1 MARPGRAGSSHAG
14 DTARRR
20 TRVGLAPKAAA
31 AIVAPDADGRK
42 VIRVVIADD
51 HQILREG
58 LKQLLQ
64 SAGDLDVVGE
74 AGDGFEVLDRVRRLD
89 FDVLLLDMSMPGKS
103 GVDLIRQVKAERPK
117 LRVLVLSMHEEHQYA
132 VRAIRAG
139 ASGYLTK
146 ESAAAQLVA
155 AIRKVGAGG
164 AFITAE
170 VAERLAHD
178 AMPGSE
184 GPPHESLS
192 DREFEVFRL
201 LVSGESVSDIAARL
215 HLSAKTISTH
225 KARLMEKLRV
235 DNNADLVHYAVR
247 HRLLDE

>member
-1 MARPGRAGSSHAG
+1 M
-14 DTARRR
+14 
-20 TRVGLAPKAAA
+20 
-31 AIVAPDADGRK
+31 
-42 VIRVVIADD
+42 IRVVIADD

-64 SAGDLDVVGE
+64 AAGDLDVVGE
-74 AGDGFEVLDRVRRLD
+74 AADGYEVIERVRHLV

-103 GVDLIRQVKAERPK
+103 GVELIKQVKTEKPK

-146 ESAAAQLVA
+146 ESAASQLVA
-155 AIRKVGAGG
+155 AIRKVAGGG

-170 VAERLAHD
+170 VAERLAQE
-178 AMPGSE
+178 AMPHAE
-184 GPPHESLS
+184 GPAHTTLS
-192 DREFEVFRL
+192 DREFEVFRM
-201 LVSGESVSDIAARL
+201 LVNGVSVGDIAARL

-225 KARLMEKLRV
+225 KARLMEKLGV
-235 DNNADLVHYAVR
+235 ETNVELVHYALR
-247 HRLLDE
+247 HHLVDDADDD